1 MPLLG
6 EVSDE
11 ENNGGNTI
19 RVYLNWRLTGKFR
32 RDDLRKASLA
42 MALVRVLQLN
52 LEKKRERRENKKME
66 EEEKKVA
73 LEFISVW

>member
-1 MPLLG
+1 
-6 EVSDE
+6 
-11 ENNGGNTI
+11 
-19 RVYLNWRLTGKFR
+19 
-32 RDDLRKASLA
+32 

-73 LEFISVW
+73 IEFISV